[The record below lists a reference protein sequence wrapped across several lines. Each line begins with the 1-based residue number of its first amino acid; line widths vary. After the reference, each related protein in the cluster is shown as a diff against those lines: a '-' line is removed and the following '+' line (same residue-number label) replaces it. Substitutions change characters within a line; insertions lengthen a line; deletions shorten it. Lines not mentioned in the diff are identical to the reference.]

1 MDVRTLDMDSGSG
14 DRSGADPDDRLAT
27 GALGRL
33 GVIGLGWGSGVR
45 PSRTPVLGSG
55 MARSDNDDDGPTR
68 ATSIALHPAGPGL
81 RADADPD
88 GGICQW

>member
-27 GALGRL
+27 GAFGRL
-33 GVIGLGWGSGVR
+33 AQIARRWGELDAARSALLGSGVAR
-45 PSRTPVLGSG
+45 P
-55 MARSDNDDDGPTR
+55 DNDNDGPTR
-68 ATSIALHPAGPGL
+68 ATSIALHPAGSGL
-81 RADADPD
+81 RADTDPD